1 MKKPLHI
8 LRPAVLIV
16 IGLMLALVSAAVG
29 QPIAL
34 GLAGTPTATVTP
46 PAVSSSEIG
55 STDGLVLLSV
65 IIVIIILAPMFL
77 HWKTWLRKS

>member
-34 GLAGTPTATVTP
+34 GQAETPTVTVTP
-46 PAVSSSEIG
+46 PVVVSSEIG
-55 STDGLVLLSV
+55 STDGLVFLSV

-77 HWKTWLRKS
+77 HWRTWLRKS

>member
-29 QPIAL
+29 QPITL
-34 GLAGTPTATVTP
+34 GQAGTPTVTVTP
-46 PAVSSSEIG
+46 PAVASSEIG
-55 STDGLVLLSV
+55 STDGLVFLSV
-65 IIVIIILAPMFL
+65 IIVVIILAPMFL